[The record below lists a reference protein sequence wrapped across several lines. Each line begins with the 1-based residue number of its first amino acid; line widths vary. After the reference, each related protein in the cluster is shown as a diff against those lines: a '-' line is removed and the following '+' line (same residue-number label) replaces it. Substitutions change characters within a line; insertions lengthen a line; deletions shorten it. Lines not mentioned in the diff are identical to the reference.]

1 MPVNFLET
9 SVFVPEVTPLTIL
22 TVLLSVELS
31 AILRFILVV
40 NTSLFLFVHVKLAM
54 FAKLILSMRVLT

>member
-9 SVFVPEVTPLTIL
+9 SVFVTEMTPLTIL
-22 TVLLSVELS
+22 AVLLTVELS

-40 NTSLFLFVHVKLAM
+40 NTSLFLFVHVKLAI
-54 FAKLILSMRVLT
+54 FA